1 MSDRAPVAVNHWT
14 QSGAYCTENGGV
26 ESVANS
32 KPELTLLQRPSTEE
46 ILALFERISG
56 RRATAAEKQ
65 AVAEIVEMR
74 RTR

>member
-1 MSDRAPVAVNHWT
+1 V
-14 QSGAYCTENGGV
+14 TE
-26 ESVANS
+26 S

-46 ILALFERISG
+46 ILALFERVSG

-65 AVAEIVEMR
+65 EVNEIADMR